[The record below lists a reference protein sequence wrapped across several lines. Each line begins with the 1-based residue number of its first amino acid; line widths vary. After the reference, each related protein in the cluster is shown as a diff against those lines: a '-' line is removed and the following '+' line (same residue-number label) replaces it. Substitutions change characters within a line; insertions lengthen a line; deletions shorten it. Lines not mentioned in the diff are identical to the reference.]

1 MNASA
6 QLADSDTAQTRGNF
20 VKFNAWAN
28 HLQALTNKDTL
39 YLALSGQAANTNL
52 DQSQKMTVGGPNAV
66 RAYDTAAVSG
76 DNGTLVTVELR
87 HSLDGPALGADG
99 RWQVMAFFDSARLT
113 INKSPWA
120 SGINQARLSGGGIGL
135 VWVGTKQY
143 TAQFTLAQ
151 RTGTVP
157 ALITNSSKVRAWAL
171 LADDNYLER

>member
-1 MNASA
+1 
-6 QLADSDTAQTRGNF
+6 
-20 VKFNAWAN
+20 
-28 HLQALTNKDTL
+28 
-39 YLALSGQAANTNL
+39 
-52 DQSQKMTVGGPNAV
+52 MTVGGPNAV

-87 HSLDGPALGADG
+87 HSLDGPALGTDG

-113 INKSPWA
+113 INKSPWL
-120 SGINQARLSGGGIGL
+120 SGVNQARLSGGGIGL

-171 LADDNYLER
+171 LSKGF